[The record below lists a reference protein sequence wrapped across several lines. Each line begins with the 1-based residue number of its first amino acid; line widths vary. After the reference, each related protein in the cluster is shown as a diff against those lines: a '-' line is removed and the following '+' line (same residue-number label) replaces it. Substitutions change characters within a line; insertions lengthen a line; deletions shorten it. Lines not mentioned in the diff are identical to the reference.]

1 MNLTKKISIY
11 IFSYTPT
18 ICILLL
24 YLMAALIY
32 LQIGYVPTSESEI
45 VKIGLQWCIVA
56 SNIIT
61 YIMMFTF
68 FFPLLAAIVCLI
80 DDEIKKR
87 DKIMILL
94 GYVSLIPFYI
104 HGKYLGGDG
113 WFFWLD

>member
-1 MNLTKKISIY
+1 MNLTRKISIY

-18 ICILLL
+18 ICVLLL

-45 VKIGLQWCIVA
+45 GKIGLQWCIIA
-56 SNIIT
+56 GNIIT

-80 DDEIKKR
+80 DDEMNHKDRVIIFLGFISIIVLHIFIKYGSG
-87 DKIMILL
+87 ISYLL
-94 GYVSLIPFYI
+94 WY
-104 HGKYLGGDG
+104 D
-113 WFFWLD
+113 